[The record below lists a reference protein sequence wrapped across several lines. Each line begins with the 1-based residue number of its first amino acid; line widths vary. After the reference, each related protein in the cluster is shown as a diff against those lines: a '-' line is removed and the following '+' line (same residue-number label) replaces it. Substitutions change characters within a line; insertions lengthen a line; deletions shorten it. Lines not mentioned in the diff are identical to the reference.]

1 MRLEAIENRPHAIGS
16 QRFFQVRVALDDSI
30 ATRSELDTYFNFVDE
45 HDATAIGHDMGRKKG
60 TSTIFFRSE
69 YPITKRE
76 IQEALGEVKVLS
88 IRSDHV

>member
-1 MRLEAIENRPHAIGS
+1 MRLEAIENRPHPIS
-16 QRFFQVRVALDDSI
+16 RQRLVEVHVDLDDRTAS
-30 ATRSELDTYFNFVDE
+30 RDELDTYFEVVDE
-45 HDATAIGHDMGRKKG
+45 HDATAIGHDRGRKKG